1 MQVVIDST
9 GLVRC
14 LYDEELDLSCLG
26 NLTIARASHVEPAK
40 DGSWYADLSPVNGP
54 VLGPFQRRSQA
65 LRAEVQ
71 WLECNWLVVAGLEP
85 SSSSASAA

>member
-14 LYDEELDLSCLG
+14 LYDEEIDLSSLG
-26 NLTIARASHVEPAK
+26 NLTIARASHVEPAN
-40 DGSWYADLSPVNGP
+40 DGSWYADLSPVKGP

-71 WLECNWLVVAGLEP
+71 WLECNWLVGAGLEP